1 MIQLM
6 QALFS
11 TMTETTQQPM
21 TDFRRLCLEAEEKN
35 ELDAAP
41 VIEGDDRQQPG
52 NPYADEIRRLE
63 AEYGPFVEG
72 MHITVELKK
81 LLEICPR
88 KRRRKDAYRVLQKT
102 LNEIGVTLNIK
113 SRKK

>member
-1 MIQLM
+1 MIELM

-11 TMTETTQQPM
+11 TMTEKVQQPM
-21 TDFRRLCLEAEEKN
+21 TDYRRLCLEAEGKS

-41 VIEGDDRQQPG
+41 ADMDDGQQPE
-52 NPYADEIRRLE
+52 NPYAGEIMRLE
-63 AEYGPFVEG
+63 DEYGPFANG
-72 MHITVELKK
+72 MSITVELKK

-88 KRRRKDAYRVLQKT
+88 KRRRKDAYRSLQNA
-102 LNEIGVTLNIK
+102 LNNIGVHLIIK

>member
-1 MIQLM
+1 MIELM

-11 TMTETTQQPM
+11 TMTEKVQQPM
-21 TDFRRLCLEAEEKN
+21 TDYRRLCLEAEGKS

-41 VIEGDDRQQPG
+41 ADMDDGQQPE
-52 NPYADEIRRLE
+52 NPYAGEIMRLE
-63 AEYGPFVEG
+63 DEYGPFANG
-72 MHITVELKK
+72 MSITVELKK

-88 KRRRKDAYRVLQKT
+88 KRRRKDAYRSLQNA
-102 LNEIGVTLNIK
+102 LNNIGVQLIIK

>member
-11 TMTETTQQPM
+11 TMTETVQQPM
-21 TDFRRLCLEAEEKN
+21 TDFRRLCLEAEGKS

-41 VIEGDDRQQPG
+41 ADMDDGQQPE
-52 NPYADEIRRLE
+52 NPYTGEIKRLE
-63 AEYGPFVEG
+63 DEYGPFANG
-72 MHITVELKK
+72 MSITVELKK

-88 KRRRKDAYRVLQKT
+88 KRRRKDAYRGLQNA
-102 LNEIGVTLNIK
+102 LNKMGVQLNIK

>member
-1 MIQLM
+1 MIQLL

-11 TMTETTQQPM
+11 TMTEKEQQPM
-21 TDFRRLCLEAEEKN
+21 TDFRRSCLEAEENK
-35 ELDAAP
+35 ELDAASADMDN
-41 VIEGDDRQQPG
+41 GQQPG
-52 NPYADEIRRLE
+52 NPYADEIKRLE

-102 LNEIGVTLNIK
+102 LNEMGVTLNIK

>member
-1 MIQLM
+1 M

-11 TMTETTQQPM
+11 TMTEIAQQPM
-21 TDFRRLCLEAEEKN
+21 TDFRRLCLEAEEKD

-41 VIEGDDRQQPG
+41 SNMDDGHEPSD
-52 NPYADEIRRLE
+52 PYADEIKKLE
-63 AEYGPFVEG
+63 AEYGPFANG
-72 MHITVELKK
+72 MCITVELKK

-102 LNEIGVTLNIK
+102 LNEMGVTLNIK

>member
-11 TMTETTQQPM
+11 TMTEKVQQPM
-21 TDFRRLCLEAEEKN
+21 TDYRRLCLEAEGKS

-41 VIEGDDRQQPG
+41 ADMDDGQQPE
-52 NPYADEIRRLE
+52 NPYAGEIMRLE
-63 AEYGPFVEG
+63 DEYGPFANG
-72 MHITVELKK
+72 MSITVELKK

-88 KRRRKDAYRVLQKT
+88 KRRRKDAYRSLQNA
-102 LNEIGVTLNIK
+102 LNNIGVQLIIK